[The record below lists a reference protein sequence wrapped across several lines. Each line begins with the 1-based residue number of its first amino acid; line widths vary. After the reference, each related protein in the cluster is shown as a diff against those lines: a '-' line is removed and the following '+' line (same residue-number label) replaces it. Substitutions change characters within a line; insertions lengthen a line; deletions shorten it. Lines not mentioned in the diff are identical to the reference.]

1 MSNWET
7 LGAQVQSIS
16 KSDFVQK
23 HPYPFV
29 VVHTMMDEAPNAFK
43 TVAMP
48 GDAGAVE
55 EDIFPLVK
63 RVGANTFS
71 FITLGRSRNND
82 LVVNGGAVSKL
93 HAVFQQTKD
102 GFTIM
107 DSGSSN
113 GTTLNGTPLLP
124 QKPAKLKDGDVIVF
138 AGQVSTKFLEAGSA
152 YQALLNKQYH

>member
-7 LGAQVQSIS
+7 LGIQIQSLS
-16 KSDFVQK
+16 RNEFVQK

-29 VVHTMMDEAPNAFK
+29 AVHSMVDAAPNAFK

-48 GDAGAVE
+48 GDASAVE

-82 LVVNGGAVSKL
+82 IVVNGGAVSKL

-113 GTTLNGTPLLP
+113 GSTLNGAPLMP
-124 QKPAKLKDGDVIVF
+124 QKPTKLKDGDVIVF
-138 AGQVSTKFLEAGSA
+138 AAQVSTKFLEASSA
-152 YQALLNKQYH
+152 YQALLDKQYK